1 MIGGSL
7 DRLGAM
13 GKEIHAELRQQGHDL
28 DAFHEEVDDASSKM
42 ADAML
47 LMKKM
52 LKQKDRGKLCC
63 IVILTIVLIV
73 LIWIV
78 VAW

>member
-1 MIGGSL
+1 M
-7 DRLGAM
+7 A
-13 GKEIHAELRQQGHDL
+13 AEQ
-28 DAFHEEVDDASSKM
+28 AKV
-42 ADAML
+42 DAMPNGP
-47 LMKKM
+47 KKM